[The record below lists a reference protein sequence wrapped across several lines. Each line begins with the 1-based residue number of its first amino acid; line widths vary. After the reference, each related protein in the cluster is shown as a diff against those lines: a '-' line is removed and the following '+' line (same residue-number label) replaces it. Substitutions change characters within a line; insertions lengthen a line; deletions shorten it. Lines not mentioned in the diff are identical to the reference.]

1 MGGVTEARASKEE
14 TAKNSTTEGA
24 IAVQRSTAFYTAA
37 ADDIIGKRACHGSRE
52 LLGYSC
58 GPARDDPDFWV
69 TRIHPADRLRVIRE
83 MSAIAKKG
91 SISAEYRLLCA
102 NGSYKW
108 VLDGA
113 VLLRDGS
120 GAPLEIVGAIH
131 DITDRKVLDEGI
143 WEHEEFLETLLES
156 ASMGLFVL
164 DKRSNLVYLTAALQR
179 SLGLKTGDW
188 VHGDSRMSIHQ
199 DDLKGAM
206 ACFRKALRGRACR
219 CNARVRS
226 ANGTCRKLVI
236 DLSPVRWRGQHFVL
250 GVINKAISGSKSPD
264 RGTNDRRSVS

>member
-1 MGGVTEARASKEE
+1 MKGE
-14 TAKNSTTEGA
+14 TAKGSTTGMA
-24 IAVQRSTAFYTAA
+24 VAVQRSTAFYTAA
-37 ADDIIGKRACHGSRE
+37 ADDIMGKRACNGSRE

-58 GPARDDPDFWV
+58 GPARDDPDFWI

-83 MSAIAKKG
+83 LSAITKKG

-102 NGSYKW
+102 DGSYKW

-156 ASMGLFVL
+156 ASLGLFVL
-164 DKRSNLVYLTAALQR
+164 DRRTNLVYLTAACQR
-179 SLGLKTGDW
+179 ILGLKPGDW
-188 VHGDSRMSIHQ
+188 VHGDSRMRIHP

-206 ACFRKALRGRACR
+206 ACFRKALGGRACR
-219 CNARVRS
+219 CNTRVRDP
-226 ANGTCRKLVI
+226 AGAYRRLAV
-236 DLSPVRWRGQHFVL
+236 DLSPVRWRGQNFVL
-250 GVINKAISGSKSPD
+250 GVINKAISGREDPG
-264 RGTNDRRSVS
+264 RGTKTRRSGK